1 MDSLKRRKAPGAS
14 GVPCDPNGDPSGLPG
29 NPRGRKSSP
38 SGVRMSE
45 KRMSDGQMSDG
56 QMSAGRTTDART
68 TACLSGT
75 RTEKARRS
83 CLQSCVAILAFADNT
98 EKQLREKLEKRGY
111 AEGEI
116 AAAIAKVKEKGLYSE
131 RTYALQFLRSYA
143 GRGYGPRRITAAMAQ
158 KGFSRENLMMAEA
171 LLRGESPSA
180 GGPYSARDN
189 SDIENL
195 LSSLDFLTNCAILI
209 TKAAEGRGYPHFGDY
224 LRSGELPEE
233 KEDRAALFR
242 ERQKLRAALLRRGF
256 AFSTVKEAEEEA
268 GRLLA
273 LREDTE
279 DG

>member
-1 MDSLKRRKAPGAS
+1 MKRRKTPGAR
-14 GVPCDPNGDPSGLPG
+14 GVPCAPGGDPSGLPG
-29 NPRGRKSSP
+29 
-38 SGVRMSE
+38 
-45 KRMSDGQMSDG
+45 
-56 QMSAGRTTDART
+56 
-68 TACLSGT
+68 
-75 RTEKARRS
+75 KARRS

-98 EKQLREKLEKRGY
+98 ENQLREKLEKRGY
-111 AEGEI
+111 AEKEI

-143 GRGYGPRRITAAMAQ
+143 RRGYGPRRITAAMAQ
-158 KGFSRENLMMAEA
+158 KGFSRENLTMAEA

-180 GGPYSARDN
+180 GGSYSARDN

-209 TKAAEGRGYPHFGDY
+209 TKTVEGRGYPHFGEY

-242 ERQKLRAALLRRGF
+242 ERQKLRAALLRRGY

-273 LREDTE
+273 LREDGE